1 MRSEPLGA
9 VEMVRGIRDRMYEE
23 TREMSAEELIQYF
36 HRRSEAVRKKL
47 AAQKHDPR
55 VGQLASR

>member
-23 TREMSAEELIQYF
+23 TREMSPEELIQYF
-36 HRRSEAVRKKL
+36 HSRSEAVRQKL
-47 AAQKHDPR
+47 AAQKRDLLSR
-55 VGQLASR
+55 QLAGR